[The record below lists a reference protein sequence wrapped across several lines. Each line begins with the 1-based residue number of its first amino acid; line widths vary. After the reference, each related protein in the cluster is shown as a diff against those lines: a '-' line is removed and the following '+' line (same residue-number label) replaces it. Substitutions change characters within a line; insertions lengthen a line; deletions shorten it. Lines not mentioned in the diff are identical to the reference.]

1 MHATGMLTC
10 WAECVLQSFQ
20 PAQVVISAPSKDA
33 PMFVVVSSAGCWAAL
48 WAASLPP
55 SVQAAGAAAGC
66 SAEPA
71 AQMAAKAA
79 AETLPP
85 RCNSPQPIP
94 SMLGMHQAQYAP
106 CVPALPA
113 VLFTAL
119 TY

>member
-1 MHATGMLTC
+1 
-10 WAECVLQSFQ
+10 
-20 PAQVVISAPSKDA
+20 
-33 PMFVVVSSAGCWAAL
+33 MFVVVSSAGCWAAL
-48 WAASLPP
+48 WAAALPP
-55 SVQAAGAAAGC
+55 SVQAAGAAAGQAQMAAGC

-94 SMLGMHQAQYAP
+94 SKLGMHQAQYAP